1 MTRNEAAQI
10 LGISPQANEKAIKKA
25 FRKKAMK
32 LHPDRNKAPNARSQ
46 FIQVHEAY
54 EYLSDLAAGRTTETY
69 SHSTRTSQSRSSSKF
84 RSPNHKHRHYSD
96 PYEHMTRE
104 EFEERY
110 ERAKRAAFD
119 TQNRKDAE
127 IHSNALDEYQ
137 FTWRHTFA
145 KYMAGIGLV
154 LAILF
159 TLDFVLGT
167 VKEEIPSSE
176 VEITS
181 ISDHYKIYYYLTIH
195 HVDYS
200 LSNPIRYYLKREEIR
215 FFIKRTHIFKDIIRV
230 DFKANNNQFYLKPD
244 YSSYGSFPLVPLLML
259 IPLLSF
265 WFERPTF
272 NFVFFVVYYNLYVF
286 PIITLILLFHDGRL
300 LRLFGL

>member
-10 LGISPQANEKAIKKA
+10 LGISPQANENAIKKA

-54 EYLSDLAAGRTTETY
+54 EYLNDLATGRTTETY
-69 SHSTRTSQSRSSSKF
+69 SRSTYKTQSRSSSKF
-84 RSPNHKHRHYSD
+84 RSPNHKHRHYAD
-96 PYEHMTRE
+96 PYEHMSRE

-110 ERAKRAAFD
+110 ERAKSAAFAN
-119 TQNRKDAE
+119 QNRKDAE

-137 FTWRHTFA
+137 NTWRHTFA

-159 TLDFVLGT
+159 TLDFLLGT
-167 VKEEIPSSE
+167 VTEEISSSE
-176 VEITS
+176 TEITS
-181 ISDHYKIYYYLTIH
+181 ISDNQNTYYYLTIH
-195 HVDYS
+195 HIDIS
-200 LSNPIRYYLKREEIR
+200 LPKRLHYYLKKKDIR
-215 FFIKRTHIFKDIIRV
+215 FYIKHTRIFKDIITV
-230 DFKANNNQFYLKPD
+230 DFKANNQQYSITPR
-244 YSSYGSFPLVPLLML
+244 YSSYESFPLVPLLML
-259 IPLLSF
+259 FPLLSF
-265 WFERPTF
+265 WLERPTF
-272 NFVFFVVYYNLYVF
+272 NFVFFAVYYNLYVF
-286 PIITLILLFHDGRL
+286 PIITVILLFHDGRL